1 MHDFGPTYV
10 LSFEIKMM
18 VICWFFVLCVRHQKV
33 LIRLN
38 SFTLLHEPKSLIP
51 AIYCAVFLF
60 VGSYHGLLIV
70 CFRLGIL
77 VSIVALRMVAWRQ
90 EW

>member
-38 SFTLLHEPKSLIP
+38 SFTLLREPKSLIP
-51 AIYCAVFLF
+51 VHQHGTSYLLCCVSVCGQLSWLVNRLF
-60 VGSYHGLLIV
+60 
-70 CFRLGIL
+70 
-77 VSIVALRMVAWRQ
+77 
-90 EW
+90 